1 MMDSF
6 SFLTNRQNK
15 TSIAPRKIKPIH
27 NLNNYH
33 NDSSRPFTTSLGRTQ
48 NIYGYRNINNVEEEL
63 NQTCG
68 EEMSSYVAEKIRKI
82 SRKHNEIVP
91 LDETINTNLT
101 ILSN

>member
-1 MMDSF
+1 MDSF

-27 NLNNYH
+27 NLNNNH
-33 NDSSRPFTTSLGRTQ
+33 NDQYRPFTTSLGRTQ
-48 NIYGYRNINNVEEEL
+48 NIYGYRNVNNVEEEL

-68 EEMSSYVAEKIRKI
+68 DEMSSYVAQKIRKI